1 MFNPFFASMLLA
13 IEAQRVIEL
22 RLVRL
27 AWGGQEGWAEMNSMV
42 FEKSAAAT
50 EAATTLMTGGSHAMV
65 VARYREHVAANTTRL
80 EA

>member
-1 MFNPFFASMLLA
+1 MFNPFLASLLLA

-42 FEKSAAAT
+42 FEKIAAAT
-50 EAATTLMTGGSHAMV
+50 EAAATLLTGGTHEAV
-65 VARYREHVAANTTRL
+65 VARYREDVAPDTERL
-80 EA
+80 TA